1 MHFSGKVKA
10 TYEWFKQRERE
21 LEKEAERNSGQLEMH
36 MWWRYAYYKYP
47 YLLLETDNA
56 IKERFVDVFSNS
68 ADITSEGKIDP
79 TPMMMSEGRF
89 SVLFTELIEETN
101 WRGVLTQDVIANAMA
116 QINSYFEDGVPL
128 GVRMFRDRTHI
139 RNEWLVKYS
148 KRQYIDEMYRY
159 GRIRIAPASEY
170 AKGSH
175 IKAIKD
181 LETARHFKLKGL
193 KDVLEGRE
201 EVSFGDKK
209 IPIING
215 VVPLQFMMDDYYLF
229 STCREIDR
237 RMPTDFESDAALIIK
252 DRKAFVEMLKN
263 ALLKK
268 DNRWEFLDGEVY
280 YYDPY
285 NDIPRDMNQEF
296 WKPFSYAYQKEH
308 RCVFRPRRSIDKMTR
323 LEPFFVEV
331 GPLEQISEV
340 VVAK

>member
-1 MHFSGKVKA
+1 MHLTGRVKT
-10 TYEWFKQRERE
+10 TYEWFKQCERE
-21 LEKEAERNSGQLEMH
+21 LGQEAERNNGQLERH

-47 YLLLETDNA
+47 YLLLETDDA

-68 ADITSEGKIDP
+68 LDITSEGKIAP
-79 TPMMMSEGRF
+79 TPMMMNKGRF
-89 SVLFTELIEETN
+89 SAIFTELIEETN
-101 WRGVLTQDVIANAMA
+101 CRGILTQDVTANATA
-116 QINSYFEDGVPL
+116 QINSYFEGGVPL
-128 GVRMFRDRTHI
+128 GVRMFRDITHV
-139 RNEWLVKYS
+139 RDEWLVKYS
-148 KRQYIDEMYRY
+148 KRQYIDEMYKY

-181 LETARHFKLKGL
+181 LETARNFKLKGL
-193 KDVLEGRE
+193 KDILGGRA
-201 EVSFGDKK
+201 EVSFRDKR
-209 IPIING
+209 IPIKNG

-252 DRKAFVEMLKN
+252 DRKAFVELLKS
-263 ALLKK
+263 ALL
-268 DNRWEFLDGEVY
+268 NIHNGWEFLEGEVY

-296 WKPFSYAYQKEH
+296 WKHFSYAYQKEH
-308 RCVFRPRRSIDKMTR
+308 RCVLRPKSSLDRKRR
-323 LEPFFVEV
+323 LEPFFVEL